1 MRTYETIF
9 IVNPQIVGDEYTAVI
24 EKFKGVLSNQQAEI
38 LKLDE
43 WGTKRLAYP
52 VKKHEQ
58 GTYVL
63 VNYSAGNT
71 VVKEFERRMRLDDA
85 IIKFQTVLLD
95 GPVEVAEEVAA
106 EPDVPAEEPAADG
119 EEVDADKP
127 AEDNSDSA
135 EDDAE

>member
-9 IVNPQIVGDEYTAVI
+9 IVNPQVAGDEYTAVV
-24 EKFKGVLSNQQAEI
+24 EKFKGVLTDQQAEL
-38 LKLDE
+38 LKVDE

-63 VNYSAGNT
+63 VVFNAGND

-85 IIKFQTVLLD
+85 IIKFQTLILEGGFEV
-95 GPVEVAEEVAA
+95 PVETEAVAVEESTEEEAEEATT
-106 EPDVPAEEPAADG
+106 EEAT
-119 EEVDADKP
+119 E
-127 AEDNSDSA
+127 
-135 EDDAE
+135 

>member
-9 IVNPQIVGDEYTAVI
+9 IVNPQIAGDDYTAVL
-24 EKFKGVLSNQQAEI
+24 EKFKGVLTDQKAEL
-38 LKLDE
+38 LKVDE

-63 VNYSAGNT
+63 INFNAEND

-85 IIKFQTVLLD
+85 IIKFQTLLLE
-95 GPVEVAEEVAA
+95 GGFEAPAPVAEEAPV
-106 EPDVPAEEPAADG
+106 EEADATV
-119 EEVDADKP
+119 EETEA
-127 AEDNSDSA
+127 
-135 EDDAE
+135 